1 MTFRS
6 QGESLT
12 LQLGNYSNM
21 VCAHL
26 WNVRQAVFE
35 SGDESEDV
43 RTDLHYHSSASG
55 QLVPRCVVSDL
66 YSNLGSLYSVDIA
79 TIEQGT
85 LWNEKSQKIVV
96 NSGRS
101 ECVGGVAGSST
112 CSSRYDR
119 IILYHR
125 KHCIPLSIY

>member
-26 WNVRQAVFE
+26 WNMRQSVFE

-55 QLVPRCVVSDL
+55 QLVPRCVASDL

-79 TIEQGT
+79 TVEQGT
-85 LWNEKSQKIVV
+85 LWNEKSQKIIVKS
-96 NSGRS
+96 SGT
-101 ECVGGVAGSST
+101 GGAGSVADSST
-112 CSSRYDR
+112 CPRCV
-119 IILYHR
+119 I
-125 KHCIPLSIY
+125 